1 MCLKALLRLSSSS
14 MHTTSGLDTEIAKA
28 VENIYTPDT
37 DDHQRFPSDLSV
49 KGDSFHE
56 VVDEVGR
63 DIASPKQGK
72 YAENHRE
79 HLANILLNLSRS
91 IVTRRW
97 TIFFGD
103 SKAYS
108 KSGLMHSAGFTSRS
122 RTSKILEALMAS
134 EAITRVDGAKYQD
147 NPHGNLYYPNREL
160 REKLFRYG
168 LESTSERSFDK
179 VLVRINNPSRGWGNV
194 DLTTVDDY
202 HKMAEINEY
211 AEAQTWACKEAIT
224 RIFKYDPFTSGRLH
238 TEFQNLPARSQKI
251 RQNTLI
257 NGEPIREVDFNANH
271 LRLFLAFNKI
281 DIYGDGTDAY
291 REIANLARVD
301 RQTVKSFFTAA
312 LNCESYER
320 ARSRARVPD
329 KFGRGIMEAF
339 ERLYPKAQIFNGERP
354 FGLVGMQLEG
364 EILQIAMKQLRLLDI
379 FALPIHDAIAVNEKN
394 YELAKS
400 AMEDAWHYVMRPFHP
415 TAKTFVG

>member
-1 MCLKALLRLSSSS
+1 MA
-14 MHTTSGLDTEIAKA
+14 TTSQLETEIVKA
-28 VENIYTPDT
+28 VQGIYSPDT
-37 DDHQRFPSDLSV
+37 DDRQRFPSDLSV
-49 KGDSFHE
+49 KAESFQE
-56 VVDEVGR
+56 VVDEVSEE
-63 DIASPKQGK
+63 ISSPRQTK
-72 YAENHRE
+72 YAESHRAD
-79 HLANILLNLSRS
+79 LANILLNLSRS

-108 KSGLMHSAGFTSRS
+108 KGGLMHSAGFTSRS
-122 RTSKILEALMAS
+122 RTSKIIEALVAS

-168 LESTSERSFDK
+168 LESTSEHSFDK
-179 VLVRINNPSRGWGNV
+179 VLVRINKPSRGWGNV

-211 AEAQTWACKEAIT
+211 AKAQTWACKEAIT

-238 TEFQNLPARSQKI
+238 TEFQNLPARFQKI

-271 LRLFLAFNKI
+271 LRLFLAFNKL
-281 DIYGDGTDAY
+281 DVYGDGTDAY

-312 LNCESYER
+312 LNCETYER
-320 ARSRARVPD
+320 ARSGARVPD
-329 KFGRGIMEAF
+329 KFGRDIMEAF

-364 EILQIAMKQLRLLDI
+364 EILQIAMRQLRLLDV
-379 FALPIHDAIAVNEKN
+379 FALPIHDAIAVNVKN

-400 AMEDAWHYVMRPFHP
+400 AMEDAWHHVMHPFHP

>member
-1 MCLKALLRLSSSS
+1 
-14 MHTTSGLDTEIAKA
+14 MHTTSQLETEIVKA
-28 VENIYTPDT
+28 VQGIYSPDT
-37 DDHQRFPSDLSV
+37 DDRQRFPSDLSV
-49 KGDSFHE
+49 KAESFQE
-56 VVDEVGR
+56 VVDEVSEE
-63 DIASPKQGK
+63 ISSPRQTK
-72 YAENHRE
+72 YAESHRAD
-79 HLANILLNLSRS
+79 LANILLNLSRS

-103 SKAYS
+103 SKTYS
-108 KSGLMHSAGFTSRS
+108 KGGLMHSAGFTSRS
-122 RTSKILEALMAS
+122 RTSKILEALVAT

-168 LESTSERSFDK
+168 LESTSEHSFDK
-179 VLVRINNPSRGWGNV
+179 VLVRINKPSRGWGNV

-211 AEAQTWACKEAIT
+211 AKAQTWACKEAIT

-271 LRLFLAFNKI
+271 LRLFLAFNKL
-281 DIYGDGTDAY
+281 DVYGDGTDAY

-312 LNCESYER
+312 LNCETYER
-320 ARSRARVPD
+320 ARSGARVPD
-329 KFGRGIMEAF
+329 KFGRDIMEAF

-354 FGLVGMQLEG
+354 FGLVGFQLEG
-364 EILQIAMKQLRLLDI
+364 EILQIAMRQLRLLDV
-379 FALPIHDAIAVNEKN
+379 FALPIHDAIAVNVKN

-400 AMEDAWHYVMRPFHP
+400 AMEDAWHHVMHPFHP

>member
-1 MCLKALLRLSSSS
+1 MA
-14 MHTTSGLDTEIAKA
+14 TTSQLETEIVKA
-28 VENIYTPDT
+28 VQGIYSPDT
-37 DDHQRFPSDLSV
+37 DDRQRFPSDLSV
-49 KGDSFHE
+49 KAESFQE
-56 VVDEVGR
+56 VVDEVSEE
-63 DIASPKQGK
+63 ISSPRQTK
-72 YAENHRE
+72 YAESHRAD
-79 HLANILLNLSRS
+79 LANILLNLSRS

-103 SKAYS
+103 SKTYS
-108 KSGLMHSAGFTSRS
+108 KGGLMHSAGFTSRS
-122 RTSKILEALMAS
+122 RTSKILEALVAT

-168 LESTSERSFDK
+168 LESTSEHSFDK
-179 VLVRINNPSRGWGNV
+179 VLVRINKPSRGWGNV

-211 AEAQTWACKEAIT
+211 AKAQTWACKEAIT

-271 LRLFLAFNKI
+271 LRLFLAFNKL
-281 DIYGDGTDAY
+281 DVYGDGTDAY

-312 LNCESYER
+312 LNCETYER
-320 ARSRARVPD
+320 ARSGARVPD
-329 KFGRGIMEAF
+329 KFGRDIMEAF

-354 FGLVGMQLEG
+354 FGLVGFQLEG
-364 EILQIAMKQLRLLDI
+364 EILQIAMRQLRLLDV

-394 YELAKS
+394 YELAKL
-400 AMEDAWHYVMRPFHP
+400 AMEDAWHYVMHPFHP

>member
-1 MCLKALLRLSSSS
+1 
-14 MHTTSGLDTEIAKA
+14 MHTTSQLETEIVKA
-28 VENIYTPDT
+28 VQGIYSPDT
-37 DDHQRFPSDLSV
+37 DDRQRFPSDLSV
-49 KGDSFHE
+49 KAESFQE
-56 VVDEVGR
+56 IVDEVSEE
-63 DIASPKQGK
+63 ISSPRQTK
-72 YAENHRE
+72 YAESHRAD
-79 HLANILLNLSRS
+79 LANILLNLSRS

-108 KSGLMHSAGFTSRS
+108 KGGLMHSAGFTSRS
-122 RTSKILEALMAS
+122 RTSKILEALVAT

-168 LESTSERSFDK
+168 LESTSEHSFDK
-179 VLVRINNPSRGWGNV
+179 VLVRINKPSRGWGNV

-211 AEAQTWACKEAIT
+211 AKAQTWACKEAIT

-257 NGEPIREVDFNANH
+257 NGEPIKEVDFNANH
-271 LRLFLAFNKI
+271 LRLFLAYNRL
-281 DIYGDGTDAY
+281 DVYGDGTDAY

-312 LNCESYER
+312 LNCETYER
-320 ARSRARVPD
+320 ARSGARVPD
-329 KFGRGIMEAF
+329 KFGRDIMEAF

-364 EILQIAMKQLRLLDI
+364 EILQIAMRQLRLLNV
-379 FALPIHDAIAVNEKN
+379 FALPIHDAIAVNVNN

-400 AMEDAWHYVMRPFHP
+400 AMEDAWHHVMHPFHP

>member
-1 MCLKALLRLSSSS
+1 
-14 MHTTSGLDTEIAKA
+14 MHTTSDLDTEIAKA
-28 VENIYTPDT
+28 VEDIYTPDA
-37 DDHQRFPSDLSV
+37 DDRQRFPSDLMV
-49 KGDSFHE
+49 KADSFQE

-91 IVTRRW
+91 IVTKRW

-103 SKAYS
+103 STEYS
-108 KSGLMHSAGFTSRS
+108 KGGLMHSAGFTSRS
-122 RTSKILEALMAS
+122 RTSKNLEALVAS
-134 EAITRVDGAKYQD
+134 EAITRIDGAKYQD

-179 VLVRINNPSRGWGNV
+179 VLVRINEPSRGWRNV
-194 DLTTVDDY
+194 DLTTIDDY
-202 HKMAEINEY
+202 HKLAEINEY
-211 AEAQTWACKEAIT
+211 AKAQTWACKEAIT

-257 NGEPIREVDFNANH
+257 NGEPIREIGFNANH
-271 LRLFLAFNKI
+271 LRLFLAFNKL
-281 DIYGDGTDAY
+281 DVYGDGADAY

-301 RQTVKSFFTAA
+301 RQTVKSFFIAA
-312 LNCESYER
+312 LNCKSYER
-320 ARSRARVPD
+320 ARSGARVPD
-329 KFGRGIMEAF
+329 KFGKNIMEAF
-339 ERLYPKAQIFNGERP
+339 ERLYPKAQIFNGDRP
-354 FGLVGMQLEG
+354 FGLVGFRLEG
-364 EILQIAMKQLRLLDI
+364 EILQTAMRQLRLLDV

-400 AMEDAWHYVMRPFHP
+400 AMEDAWHHVMNPYHP

>member
-1 MCLKALLRLSSSS
+1 
-14 MHTTSGLDTEIAKA
+14 MHTTSDLDTEIAKA
-28 VENIYTPDT
+28 VEDIYTPDA
-37 DDHQRFPSDLSV
+37 DDRQRFPSDLLV
-49 KGDSFHE
+49 KADSFQE
-56 VVDEVGR
+56 LVDEVGK
-63 DIASPKQGK
+63 DIVSPKQSK

-103 SKAYS
+103 SKTYS
-108 KSGLMHSAGFTSRS
+108 KGGLMHTAGFTSRS
-122 RTSKILEALMAS
+122 RTSKILESLVAS

-168 LESTSERSFDK
+168 LDASSERSFDK
-179 VLVRINNPSRGWGNV
+179 ALVRINKPSRGWGNV

-202 HKMAEINEY
+202 HQMEEINEY
-211 AEAQTWACKEAIT
+211 AKAQTWACKEAIT

-238 TEFQNLPARSQKI
+238 TEFQNLPARSHKI

-257 NGEPIREVDFNANH
+257 NGEPIKEVDFNANH
-271 LRLFLAFNKI
+271 LRMFLAFNKL
-281 DIYGDGTDAY
+281 DVYGDGTDAY

-301 RQTVKSFFTAA
+301 RQTVKSFFIAA

-320 ARSRARVPD
+320 ARSGARVPD
-329 KFGRGIMEAF
+329 KFGRDIMEAF
-339 ERLYPKAQIFNGERP
+339 ERLYPRAQIFNGERP
-354 FGLVGMQLEG
+354 FGLVGFQLEG
-364 EILQIAMKQLRLLDI
+364 EILQIAMRQLRLLDV
-379 FALPIHDAIAVNEKN
+379 FALPIHDAIAVNERN

>member
-1 MCLKALLRLSSSS
+1 
-14 MHTTSGLDTEIAKA
+14 MHTTSDLDAEIART
-28 VENIYTPDT
+28 VEDIYTPDA
-37 DDHQRFPSDLSV
+37 DDRQRFPSDLVV
-49 KGDSFHE
+49 KADSFQE
-56 VVDEVGR
+56 VVDEVGK
-63 DIASPKQGK
+63 DMASPRQGK
-72 YAENHRE
+72 YAANHRE
-79 HLANILLNLSRS
+79 HLSNILLNLARS

-103 SKAYS
+103 SKTYS
-108 KSGLMHSAGFTSRS
+108 KGGLMHSAGFTSRS
-122 RTSKILEALMAS
+122 RTSKILETLVAS
-134 EAITRVDGAKYQD
+134 EAIRRVDGANYQEK
-147 NPHGNLYYPNREL
+147 PHGNLYYPNREL
-160 REKLFRYG
+160 REKLFPYG

-179 VLVRINNPSRGWGNV
+179 VLVRINNPSRGWGNF

-202 HKMAEINEY
+202 HQMAEINEY
-211 AEAQTWACKEAIT
+211 AKAQTWACKEAIT

-238 TEFQNLPARSQKI
+238 TEFQNLPARSKKI

-271 LRLFLAFNKI
+271 LRLFLAFNKL
-281 DIYGDGTDAY
+281 DVYGNGTDAY

-301 RQTVKSFFTAA
+301 RQTVKSFFKAA

-320 ARSRARVPD
+320 ARSEARVPD
-329 KFGRGIMEAF
+329 KFGRDIMEAF
-339 ERLYPKAQIFNGERP
+339 ERLYPRAHIFNGEKP

-364 EILQIAMKQLRLLDI
+364 EILQIAMRQLRLLDV

-394 YELAKS
+394 YELAKL
-400 AMEDAWHYVMRPFHP
+400 AMEDAWLHVMHPFHP

>member
-1 MCLKALLRLSSSS
+1 
-14 MHTTSGLDTEIAKA
+14 MHTTSQLETEIVKA
-28 VENIYTPDT
+28 VQGIYSPDT
-37 DDHQRFPSDLSV
+37 DDRQRFPSDLSV
-49 KGDSFHE
+49 KAESFQE
-56 VVDEVGR
+56 VVDEVSEE
-63 DIASPKQGK
+63 ISSPRQTK
-72 YAENHRE
+72 YAESHRAD
-79 HLANILLNLSRS
+79 LANILLNLSRS

-103 SKAYS
+103 SKTYS
-108 KSGLMHSAGFTSRS
+108 KGGLMHSAGFTSRS
-122 RTSKILEALMAS
+122 RTSKIIEALVAS

-168 LESTSERSFDK
+168 LESTSEHSFDK
-179 VLVRINNPSRGWGNV
+179 VLVRINKPSRGWGNV

-211 AEAQTWACKEAIT
+211 AKAQTWACKEAIT

-271 LRLFLAFNKI
+271 LRLFLAFNKL
-281 DIYGDGTDAY
+281 DVYGDGTDAY

-312 LNCESYER
+312 LNCETYER
-320 ARSRARVPD
+320 ARSGARVPD
-329 KFGRGIMEAF
+329 KFGRDIMEAF

-354 FGLVGMQLEG
+354 FGLVGFQLEG
-364 EILQIAMKQLRLLDI
+364 EILQIAMRQLRLLDV

-400 AMEDAWHYVMRPFHP
+400 SMEDAWNHVMRPFHP

>member
-1 MCLKALLRLSSSS
+1 MY
-14 MHTTSGLDTEIAKA
+14 TTSDLDTEIAKA
-28 VENIYTPDT
+28 VEDIYTPDT
-37 DDHQRFPSDLSV
+37 DDRQRFPSDLLV
-49 KGDSFHE
+49 KADSFQKL
-56 VVDEVGR
+56 VDEVGKH
-63 DIASPKQGK
+63 ISSPRQTK
-72 YAENHRE
+72 YAESHRE

-97 TIFFGD
+97 TIFFSD
-103 SKAYS
+103 SKNYS
-108 KSGLMHSAGFTSRS
+108 KGGVMHSAGFTSRS
-122 RTSKILEALMAS
+122 RTSKNLEALVAS
-134 EAITRVDGAKYQD
+134 QSITRVDGAKYQE

-168 LESTSERSFDK
+168 LESTSERSFNK
-179 VLVRINNPSRGWGNV
+179 VLLRINKPSRGWRSV

-211 AEAQTWACKEAIT
+211 AKAQTWACKEAIT

-238 TEFQNLPARSQKI
+238 TEFQNLPSRSQKI
-251 RQNTLI
+251 RQSTLI
-257 NGEPIREVDFNANH
+257 NGESIREVNFNANQ
-271 LRLFLAFNKI
+271 LRLFLAFNKL
-281 DIYGDGTDAY
+281 DVYGEGTDVY

-301 RQTVKSFFTAA
+301 RQTVKSFLIAA

-320 ARSRARVPD
+320 ARSVARVPD
-329 KFGRGIMEAF
+329 TFGKRIMEAF

-354 FGLVGMQLEG
+354 FGLVGVQLEG
-364 EILQIAMKQLRLLDI
+364 EILQIAMRQLRLLDI

-400 AMEDAWHYVMRPFHP
+400 AMEDAWHHVMRPFHP

>member
-1 MCLKALLRLSSSS
+1 
-14 MHTTSGLDTEIAKA
+14 MHTTSQLETEIVKA
-28 VENIYTPDT
+28 VQGIYSPDT
-37 DDHQRFPSDLSV
+37 DDRQRFPSDLSV
-49 KGDSFHE
+49 KAESFQE
-56 VVDEVGR
+56 IVDEVSEE
-63 DIASPKQGK
+63 ISSPRQTK
-72 YAENHRE
+72 YAESHRAD
-79 HLANILLNLSRS
+79 LANILLNLSRS

-108 KSGLMHSAGFTSRS
+108 KGGLMHSAGFTSRS
-122 RTSKILEALMAS
+122 RTSKIIEALVAS

-168 LESTSERSFDK
+168 LESTSEHSFDK
-179 VLVRINNPSRGWGNV
+179 VLVRINKPSRGWGNV

-211 AEAQTWACKEAIT
+211 AKAQTWACKEAIT

-271 LRLFLAFNKI
+271 LRLFLAFNKL
-281 DIYGDGTDAY
+281 DVYGDGTDAY

-312 LNCESYER
+312 LNCETYER
-320 ARSRARVPD
+320 ARSGARVPD
-329 KFGRGIMEAF
+329 KFGRDIMEAF

-354 FGLVGMQLEG
+354 FGLVGFQLEG
-364 EILQIAMKQLRLLDI
+364 EILQIAMRQLRLLDV
-379 FALPIHDAIAVNEKN
+379 FALPIHDAIAVNVKN

-400 AMEDAWHYVMRPFHP
+400 AMEDAWHYVMHPFHP

>member
-1 MCLKALLRLSSSS
+1 
-14 MHTTSGLDTEIAKA
+14 MHTTSQLETEIVKA
-28 VENIYTPDT
+28 VQGIYSPDT
-37 DDHQRFPSDLSV
+37 DDRQRFPSDLSV
-49 KGDSFHE
+49 KAESFQE
-56 VVDEVGR
+56 IVDEVSEE
-63 DIASPKQGK
+63 ISSPRQTK
-72 YAENHRE
+72 YAESHRAD
-79 HLANILLNLSRS
+79 LANILLNLSRS

-108 KSGLMHSAGFTSRS
+108 KGGLMHSAGFTSRS
-122 RTSKILEALMAS
+122 RTSKIIEALVAS

-168 LESTSERSFDK
+168 LESTSEHSFDK
-179 VLVRINNPSRGWGNV
+179 VLVRINKPSRGWGNV

-211 AEAQTWACKEAIT
+211 AKAQTWACKEAIT

-271 LRLFLAFNKI
+271 LRLFLAYNRL
-281 DIYGDGTDAY
+281 DVYGDGTDAY

-312 LNCESYER
+312 LNCETYER
-320 ARSRARVPD
+320 ARSGARVPD
-329 KFGRGIMEAF
+329 KFGRDIMEAF

-364 EILQIAMKQLRLLDI
+364 EILQIAMRQLRLLDV
-379 FALPIHDAIAVNEKN
+379 FALPIHDAIAVNVKN

-400 AMEDAWHYVMRPFHP
+400 AMEDAWHHVMHPFHP

>member
-1 MCLKALLRLSSSS
+1 MA
-14 MHTTSGLDTEIAKA
+14 TTSQLETEIVKA
-28 VENIYTPDT
+28 VQGIYSPDT
-37 DDHQRFPSDLSV
+37 DDRQRFPSDLSV
-49 KGDSFHE
+49 KAESFQE
-56 VVDEVGR
+56 VVDEVSEE
-63 DIASPKQGK
+63 ISSPRQTK
-72 YAENHRE
+72 YAESHRA

-103 SKAYS
+103 SKTYS
-108 KSGLMHSAGFTSRS
+108 KGGLMHSAGFTSRS
-122 RTSKILEALMAS
+122 RTSKILEALVAT

-147 NPHGNLYYPNREL
+147 NPYGNLYYPNREL

-168 LESTSERSFDK
+168 LESTSEHSFDK
-179 VLVRINNPSRGWGNV
+179 VLVRINKPSRGWGNV

-211 AEAQTWACKEAIT
+211 AKAQTWACKEAIT

-271 LRLFLAFNKI
+271 LRLFLAFNKL
-281 DIYGDGTDAY
+281 DVYGDGTDAY

-312 LNCESYER
+312 LNCETYER
-320 ARSRARVPD
+320 ARSGARVPD
-329 KFGRGIMEAF
+329 KFGRDIMEAF

-354 FGLVGMQLEG
+354 FGLVGFQLEG
-364 EILQIAMKQLRLLDI
+364 EILQIAMRQLRLLDV

-394 YELAKS
+394 YKLAKS
-400 AMEDAWHYVMRPFHP
+400 AMEDAWHYVMHPFHP
-415 TAKTFVG
+415 SAKTFVG

>member
-1 MCLKALLRLSSSS
+1 
-14 MHTTSGLDTEIAKA
+14 MHTTSQLETEIVKA
-28 VENIYTPDT
+28 VQGTYSPDT
-37 DDHQRFPSDLSV
+37 DDRQRFPSDLSV
-49 KGDSFHE
+49 KAESFQE
-56 VVDEVGR
+56 VVEEVGK

-108 KSGLMHSAGFTSRS
+108 KGGLMHSAGFTSRS
-122 RTSKILEALMAS
+122 RTSKILEALVAS
-134 EAITRVDGAKYQD
+134 DAITRVDGAKYQD

-168 LESTSERSFDK
+168 LESTSEHSFDK
-179 VLVRINNPSRGWGNV
+179 VLVRINKPSRGWGNV

-211 AEAQTWACKEAIT
+211 AKAQTWACKEAIT

-238 TEFQNLPARSQKI
+238 TEFQNLPARFQKI

-271 LRLFLAFNKI
+271 LRLFLAFNKL
-281 DIYGDGTDAY
+281 DVYGDGTDAY

-312 LNCESYER
+312 LNCETYER
-320 ARSRARVPD
+320 ARSGARIPD
-329 KFGRGIMEAF
+329 KFGRDIMEAF

-354 FGLVGMQLEG
+354 FGLVGFQLEG
-364 EILQIAMKQLRLLDI
+364 EILQIAMRQLRLLDV

-400 AMEDAWHYVMRPFHP
+400 AMEDAWHHVMHPFHP

>member
-1 MCLKALLRLSSSS
+1 
-14 MHTTSGLDTEIAKA
+14 MHTTSQLETEIVKA
-28 VENIYTPDT
+28 VQGTYSPDT
-37 DDHQRFPSDLSV
+37 DDRQRFPSDLSV
-49 KGDSFHE
+49 KAESFQE
-56 VVDEVGR
+56 VVEEVGK

-108 KSGLMHSAGFTSRS
+108 KGGLMHSAGFTSRS
-122 RTSKILEALMAS
+122 RTSKILEALVAS

-168 LESTSERSFDK
+168 LESTSEHSFDK
-179 VLVRINNPSRGWGNV
+179 VLVRINKPSRGWGNV

-211 AEAQTWACKEAIT
+211 AKAQTWACKEAIT
-224 RIFKYDPFTSGRLH
+224 RIFKYDPFTCGRLH

-257 NGEPIREVDFNANH
+257 NGEPIREVGFNA
-271 LRLFLAFNKI
+271 
-281 DIYGDGTDAY
+281 
-291 REIANLARVD
+291 D
-301 RQTVKSFFTAA
+301 RKS
-312 LNCESYER
+312 
-320 ARSRARVPD
+320 V
-329 KFGRGIMEAF
+329 
-339 ERLYPKAQIFNGERP
+339 
-354 FGLVGMQLEG
+354 V
-364 EILQIAMKQLRLLDI
+364 
-379 FALPIHDAIAVNEKN
+379 
-394 YELAKS
+394 
-400 AMEDAWHYVMRPFHP
+400 
-415 TAKTFVG
+415 

>member
-1 MCLKALLRLSSSS
+1 
-14 MHTTSGLDTEIAKA
+14 MHTTSQLETEIVKA
-28 VENIYTPDT
+28 AQGTYSPDT
-37 DDHQRFPSDLSV
+37 DDRQRFPSDLSV
-49 KGDSFHE
+49 KAESFQE
-56 VVDEVGR
+56 LVEEVGK

-108 KSGLMHSAGFTSRS
+108 KGGLMHSAGFTSRS
-122 RTSKILEALMAS
+122 RTSKILEALVAS
-134 EAITRVDGAKYQD
+134 DAITRVDGAKYQD

-168 LESTSERSFDK
+168 LESTSEHSFDK
-179 VLVRINNPSRGWGNV
+179 VLVRINKPSRGWGNV

-211 AEAQTWACKEAIT
+211 AKAQTWACKEAIT

-238 TEFQNLPARSQKI
+238 TEFQNLPARFQKI

-271 LRLFLAFNKI
+271 LRLFLAFNKL
-281 DIYGDGTDAY
+281 DVYGDGTDAY

-312 LNCESYER
+312 LNCETYER
-320 ARSRARVPD
+320 ARSGARIPD
-329 KFGRGIMEAF
+329 KFGRDIMEAF

-354 FGLVGMQLEG
+354 FGLVGFQLEG
-364 EILQIAMKQLRLLDI
+364 EILQIAMRQLRLLDV

-400 AMEDAWHYVMRPFHP
+400 AMEDAWHHVMHPFHP

>member
-1 MCLKALLRLSSSS
+1 
-14 MHTTSGLDTEIAKA
+14 MHTTSQLETEIVKA
-28 VENIYTPDT
+28 VQGTYSPDT
-37 DDHQRFPSDLSV
+37 DDRQRFPSDLSV
-49 KGDSFHE
+49 KAESFQE
-56 VVDEVGR
+56 LVEEVGK

-108 KSGLMHSAGFTSRS
+108 KGGLMHSAGFTSRS
-122 RTSKILEALMAS
+122 RTSKILEALVAS
-134 EAITRVDGAKYQD
+134 DAITRVDGAKYQD

-168 LESTSERSFDK
+168 LESTSEHSFDK
-179 VLVRINNPSRGWGNV
+179 VLVRINKPSRGWGNA

-211 AEAQTWACKEAIT
+211 AKAQTWACKEAIT
-224 RIFKYDPFTSGRLH
+224 RIFKYDPFTCGRLH
-238 TEFQNLPARSQKI
+238 TEFQNLPARFQKI

-271 LRLFLAFNKI
+271 LRLFLAFNKL
-281 DIYGDGTDAY
+281 DVYGDGTDAY

-312 LNCESYER
+312 LNCETYER
-320 ARSRARVPD
+320 ARSGARVPD
-329 KFGRGIMEAF
+329 KFGRDIMEAF

-364 EILQIAMKQLRLLDI
+364 EILQIAMRQLRLLDV

-400 AMEDAWHYVMRPFHP
+400 AMEDAWHHVMHPFHP

>member
-1 MCLKALLRLSSSS
+1 
-14 MHTTSGLDTEIAKA
+14 MHTTSQLETEIVKA
-28 VENIYTPDT
+28 VQGIYSPDT
-37 DDHQRFPSDLSV
+37 DDRQRFPSDLSV
-49 KGDSFHE
+49 KAESFQE
-56 VVDEVGR
+56 IVDEVSEE
-63 DIASPKQGK
+63 ISSPRQTK
-72 YAENHRE
+72 YAESHRAD
-79 HLANILLNLSRS
+79 LANILLNLSRS

-108 KSGLMHSAGFTSRS
+108 KGGLMHSAGFTSRS
-122 RTSKILEALMAS
+122 RTSKILEALVAS

-168 LESTSERSFDK
+168 LESTSEHSFDK
-179 VLVRINNPSRGWGNV
+179 VLVRINKPSRGWGNV

-211 AEAQTWACKEAIT
+211 AKAQTWACKEAIT

-251 RQNTLI
+251 RQNTLF

-271 LRLFLAFNKI
+271 LRLFLAFNKL
-281 DIYGDGTDAY
+281 DVYGDRTDAY

-312 LNCESYER
+312 LNCETYER
-320 ARSRARVPD
+320 ARSGARVPD
-329 KFGRGIMEAF
+329 KFGRDIMEAF

-364 EILQIAMKQLRLLDI
+364 EILQIAMRQLRLLDV
-379 FALPIHDAIAVNEKN
+379 FALPIHDAIAVNVKN

-400 AMEDAWHYVMRPFHP
+400 AMEDAWHHVMHPFHP

>member
-1 MCLKALLRLSSSS
+1 MY
-14 MHTTSGLDTEIAKA
+14 TTSQLETEIVKA
-28 VENIYTPDT
+28 VQGIYSPDT
-37 DDHQRFPSDLSV
+37 DDRQRFPSDLSV
-49 KGDSFHE
+49 KAESFQE
-56 VVDEVGR
+56 IVDEVSEE
-63 DIASPKQGK
+63 ISSPRQTK
-72 YAENHRE
+72 YAESHRAD
-79 HLANILLNLSRS
+79 LANILLNLSRS

-108 KSGLMHSAGFTSRS
+108 KGGLMHSAGFTSRS
-122 RTSKILEALMAS
+122 RTSKIIEALVAS

-168 LESTSERSFDK
+168 LESTSEHSFDK
-179 VLVRINNPSRGWGNV
+179 VLVRINKPSRGWGNV

-211 AEAQTWACKEAIT
+211 AKAQTWACKEAIT

-271 LRLFLAFNKI
+271 LRLFLAFNKL
-281 DIYGDGTDAY
+281 DVYGDGTDAY

-312 LNCESYER
+312 LNCETYER
-320 ARSRARVPD
+320 ARSGARVPD
-329 KFGRGIMEAF
+329 KFGRDIMEAF

-364 EILQIAMKQLRLLDI
+364 EILQIAMRQLRLLDV
-379 FALPIHDAIAVNEKN
+379 FALPIHDAIAVNVKN

-400 AMEDAWHYVMRPFHP
+400 AMEDAWHHVMHPFHP

>member
-1 MCLKALLRLSSSS
+1 
-14 MHTTSGLDTEIAKA
+14 MHTTSQLETEIVKA
-28 VENIYTPDT
+28 AQGTYSPDT
-37 DDHQRFPSDLSV
+37 DDRQRFPSDLSV
-49 KGDSFHE
+49 KAESFQE
-56 VVDEVGR
+56 LVEEVGK

-108 KSGLMHSAGFTSRS
+108 KGGLMHSAGFTSRS
-122 RTSKILEALMAS
+122 RTSKILEALVAS

-168 LESTSERSFDK
+168 LESTSEHSFDK
-179 VLVRINNPSRGWGNV
+179 VLVRINKPSRGWGNV

-211 AEAQTWACKEAIT
+211 AKAQTWACKEAIT
-224 RIFKYDPFTSGRLH
+224 RIFKYDPFTCGRLH
-238 TEFQNLPARSQKI
+238 TEFQNLPARFQKI

-271 LRLFLAFNKI
+271 LRLFLAFNKL
-281 DIYGDGTDAY
+281 DVYGDGTDAY

-312 LNCESYER
+312 LNCETYER
-320 ARSRARVPD
+320 ARSGARIPD
-329 KFGRGIMEAF
+329 KFGRDIMEAF

-354 FGLVGMQLEG
+354 FGLVGFQLEG
-364 EILQIAMKQLRLLDI
+364 EILQIAMRQLRLLDV

-400 AMEDAWHYVMRPFHP
+400 AMEDAWHHVMHPFHP

>member
-1 MCLKALLRLSSSS
+1 
-14 MHTTSGLDTEIAKA
+14 MHTTSQLETEIVKA
-28 VENIYTPDT
+28 AQGTYSPDT
-37 DDHQRFPSDLSV
+37 DDRQRFPSDLSV
-49 KGDSFHE
+49 KAESFQE
-56 VVDEVGR
+56 LVEEVGK

-108 KSGLMHSAGFTSRS
+108 KGGLMHSAGFTSRS
-122 RTSKILEALMAS
+122 RTSKILEALVAS
-134 EAITRVDGAKYQD
+134 DAITRVDGAKYQD

-168 LESTSERSFDK
+168 LESTSEHSFDK
-179 VLVRINNPSRGWGNV
+179 VLVRINKPSRGWGNV

-211 AEAQTWACKEAIT
+211 AKAQTWACKEAIT

-271 LRLFLAFNKI
+271 LRLFLAFNKL
-281 DIYGDGTDAY
+281 DVYGDGTDAY

-312 LNCESYER
+312 LNCETYER
-320 ARSRARVPD
+320 ARSGARIPD
-329 KFGRGIMEAF
+329 KFGRDIMEAF

-354 FGLVGMQLEG
+354 FGLVGFQLEG
-364 EILQIAMKQLRLLDI
+364 EILQIAMRQLRLLDV

-400 AMEDAWHYVMRPFHP
+400 AMEDAWHHVMHPFHP

>member
-1 MCLKALLRLSSSS
+1 
-14 MHTTSGLDTEIAKA
+14 MHTTSQLETEIVKA
-28 VENIYTPDT
+28 VQGTYSPDT
-37 DDHQRFPSDLSV
+37 DDRQRFPSDLSV
-49 KGDSFHE
+49 KAESFQE
-56 VVDEVGR
+56 VVEEVGK

-108 KSGLMHSAGFTSRS
+108 KGGLMHSAGFTSRS
-122 RTSKILEALMAS
+122 RTSKILEALVAS

-168 LESTSERSFDK
+168 LESTSEHSFDK
-179 VLVRINNPSRGWGNV
+179 VLVRINKPSRGWGNA

-211 AEAQTWACKEAIT
+211 AKAQTWACKEAIT
-224 RIFKYDPFTSGRLH
+224 RIFKYDPFTCGRLH
-238 TEFQNLPARSQKI
+238 TEFQNLPARFQKI

-271 LRLFLAFNKI
+271 LRLFLAFNKL
-281 DIYGDGTDAY
+281 DVYGDGTDAY

-312 LNCESYER
+312 LNCETYER
-320 ARSRARVPD
+320 ARSGARVPD
-329 KFGRGIMEAF
+329 KFGRDIMEAF

-364 EILQIAMKQLRLLDI
+364 EILQIAMRQLRLLDV
-379 FALPIHDAIAVNEKN
+379 FALPIHDAIAVNVKN

-400 AMEDAWHYVMRPFHP
+400 AMEDAWHHVMQPFHP

>member
-1 MCLKALLRLSSSS
+1 
-14 MHTTSGLDTEIAKA
+14 MHTTSDLDTQIAKA
-28 VENIYTPDT
+28 VEDIYTPDA
-37 DDHQRFPSDLSV
+37 DDRQRFPSDLLV
-49 KGDSFHE
+49 KADSFQE
-56 VVDEVGR
+56 LVDEVGK
-63 DIASPKQGK
+63 DIVSPKQSK

-108 KSGLMHSAGFTSRS
+108 QGGLMHSAGFTSRS
-122 RTSKILEALMAS
+122 RTSKILEFLVAS
-134 EAITRVDGAKYQD
+134 ETITRVDGAKYQD

-168 LESTSERSFDK
+168 LDATSERSFDK
-179 VLVRINNPSRGWGNV
+179 ALVRINKPSRGWGNV

-202 HKMAEINEY
+202 HQMEQINEY
-211 AEAQTWACKEAIT
+211 AKAQTWACKEAIT

-238 TEFQNLPARSQKI
+238 TEFQNLPARSHKI

-257 NGEPIREVDFNANH
+257 NGEPIKEVDFNANH
-271 LRLFLAFNKI
+271 LRMFLAFNKL
-281 DIYGDGTDAY
+281 DVYGDGTDAY

-320 ARSRARVPD
+320 ARSGARIPD
-329 KFGRGIMEAF
+329 KFGRDIMEAF
-339 ERLYPKAQIFNGERP
+339 ERLYPRAQIFNGERP
-354 FGLVGMQLEG
+354 FGLVGFQLEG
-364 EILQIAMKQLRLLDI
+364 EILQIAMRQLRLLDV

>member
-1 MCLKALLRLSSSS
+1 
-14 MHTTSGLDTEIAKA
+14 MHTTSQLETEIVKA
-28 VENIYTPDT
+28 VQGIYSPDT
-37 DDHQRFPSDLSV
+37 DDRQRFPSDLSV
-49 KGDSFHE
+49 KAESFQE
-56 VVDEVGR
+56 VVDEVSEE
-63 DIASPKQGK
+63 ISSPRQTK
-72 YAENHRE
+72 YAESHRAD
-79 HLANILLNLSRS
+79 LANILLNLSRS

-103 SKAYS
+103 SKTYS
-108 KSGLMHSAGFTSRS
+108 KGGLMHSAGFTSRS
-122 RTSKILEALMAS
+122 RTSKILEALVAS

-147 NPHGNLYYPNREL
+147 NPHGNLYYPNHEL
-160 REKLFRYG
+160 REKLSRYG
-168 LESTSERSFDK
+168 LESTSEHSFDK
-179 VLVRINNPSRGWGNV
+179 VLVRINKPSRGWGNV
-194 DLTTVDDY
+194 DLTTVNDY
-202 HKMAEINEY
+202 HEMAEINEY
-211 AEAQTWACKEAIT
+211 AKAQTWACKEAIT

-271 LRLFLAFNKI
+271 LRLFLAFNKL
-281 DIYGDGTDAY
+281 DVYGDGTDAY

-312 LNCESYER
+312 LNCETYER
-320 ARSRARVPD
+320 ARSGARVPD
-329 KFGRGIMEAF
+329 KFGRDIMEAF

-354 FGLVGMQLEG
+354 FGLVGFQLEG
-364 EILQIAMKQLRLLDI
+364 EILQIAMRQLRLLDV

-400 AMEDAWHYVMRPFHP
+400 AMEDAWYHVMHPFHP

>member
-1 MCLKALLRLSSSS
+1 
-14 MHTTSGLDTEIAKA
+14 MHTTSQLETEIVKA
-28 VENIYTPDT
+28 VQGIYSPDT
-37 DDHQRFPSDLSV
+37 DDRQRFPSDLSV
-49 KGDSFHE
+49 KAESFQE
-56 VVDEVGR
+56 IVDEVSEE
-63 DIASPKQGK
+63 ISSPRQTK
-72 YAENHRE
+72 YAESHRAD
-79 HLANILLNLSRS
+79 LANILLNLSRS

-108 KSGLMHSAGFTSRS
+108 KGGLMHSAGFTSRS
-122 RTSKILEALMAS
+122 RTSKIIEALVAS

-168 LESTSERSFDK
+168 LESTSEHSFDK
-179 VLVRINNPSRGWGNV
+179 VLVRINKPSRGWGNV

-211 AEAQTWACKEAIT
+211 AKAQTWACKEAIT

-238 TEFQNLPARSQKI
+238 TEFQNLPARFQKI

-271 LRLFLAFNKI
+271 LRLFLAFNKL
-281 DIYGDGTDAY
+281 DVYGDGTDAY

-312 LNCESYER
+312 LNCETYER
-320 ARSRARVPD
+320 ARSGARVPD
-329 KFGRGIMEAF
+329 KFGRDIMEAF

-364 EILQIAMKQLRLLDI
+364 EILQIAMRQLRLLDV
-379 FALPIHDAIAVNEKN
+379 FALPIHDAIAVNVKN

-400 AMEDAWHYVMRPFHP
+400 AMEDAWHHVMHPFHP

>member
-1 MCLKALLRLSSSS
+1 MY
-14 MHTTSGLDTEIAKA
+14 TTSDLDTEIAKA
-28 VENIYTPDT
+28 VEDIYTPDT
-37 DDHQRFPSDLSV
+37 DDRQRFPSDLLV
-49 KGDSFHE
+49 KADSFQKL
-56 VVDEVGR
+56 VDEVGKH
-63 DIASPKQGK
+63 ISSPRQTK
-72 YAENHRE
+72 YAESHRE

-97 TIFFGD
+97 TIFFSD
-103 SKAYS
+103 SKNYS
-108 KSGLMHSAGFTSRS
+108 KGGVMHSAGFTSRS
-122 RTSKILEALMAS
+122 RTSKNLEALVAS
-134 EAITRVDGAKYQD
+134 ESITRVDGAKYQE

-168 LESTSERSFDK
+168 LESTSERSFNK
-179 VLVRINNPSRGWGNV
+179 VLLRINKPSRGWRSV

-211 AEAQTWACKEAIT
+211 AKAQTWACKEAIT

-238 TEFQNLPARSQKI
+238 TEFQNLPSRSQKI
-251 RQNTLI
+251 RQSTLI
-257 NGEPIREVDFNANH
+257 NGESIREVNFNANQ
-271 LRLFLAFNKI
+271 LRLFLAFNKL
-281 DIYGDGTDAY
+281 DVYGEGTDVY

-301 RQTVKSFFTAA
+301 RQTVKSFLIAA

-320 ARSRARVPD
+320 ARSVARVPD
-329 KFGRGIMEAF
+329 TFGKRIMEAF

-354 FGLVGMQLEG
+354 FGLVGVQLEG
-364 EILQIAMKQLRLLDI
+364 EILQIAMRQLRLLDI

-400 AMEDAWHYVMRPFHP
+400 AMEDAWHHVMRPFHP

>member
-1 MCLKALLRLSSSS
+1 
-14 MHTTSGLDTEIAKA
+14 MHTTSQLETEIVKA
-28 VENIYTPDT
+28 AQGTYSPDT
-37 DDHQRFPSDLSV
+37 DDRQRFPSDLSV
-49 KGDSFHE
+49 KAESFQE
-56 VVDEVGR
+56 LVEEVGK

-108 KSGLMHSAGFTSRS
+108 KGGLMHSAGFTSRS
-122 RTSKILEALMAS
+122 RTSKILEALVAS
-134 EAITRVDGAKYQD
+134 DAITRVDGAKYQD

-168 LESTSERSFDK
+168 LESTSEHSFDK
-179 VLVRINNPSRGWGNV
+179 VLVRINKPSRGWGNV

-211 AEAQTWACKEAIT
+211 AKAQTWACKEAIT
-224 RIFKYDPFTSGRLH
+224 RIFKYDPFTCGRLH
-238 TEFQNLPARSQKI
+238 TEFQNLPARFQKI

-271 LRLFLAFNKI
+271 LRLFLAFNKL
-281 DIYGDGTDAY
+281 DVNGDGTDAY

-312 LNCESYER
+312 LNCETYER
-320 ARSRARVPD
+320 ARSGARIPD
-329 KFGRGIMEAF
+329 KFGRDIMEAF

-354 FGLVGMQLEG
+354 FGLVGFQLEG
-364 EILQIAMKQLRLLDI
+364 EILQIAMRQLRLLDV

-394 YELAKS
+394 YEVAKS
-400 AMEDAWHYVMRPFHP
+400 AMQDAWEYVMRQYHP
-415 TAKTFVG
+415 TATTFV